1 MLGYM
6 DQPEETAESIRD
18 GWFYTGDLG
27 KFDVNGNLWITG
39 RKKNVIVMKNGKNIF
54 PEEIEV
60 HIDLLPY
67 TQQSMVF
74 TREKHNELVLWAEIV
89 YNPDYLKEHGISY
102 DEFVKIVQT
111 DMAKI
116 NETMPSY
123 KYVNHFILTDEPMIN
138 TTTQKVKRNL
148 EIEKLN
154 ANRENEKWYNSYV

>member
-1 MLGYM
+1 
-6 DQPEETAESIRD
+6 
-18 GWFYTGDLG
+18 
-27 KFDVNGNLWITG
+27 
-39 RKKNVIVMKNGKNIF
+39 MKNGKNIF